1 MSKTLVTAENFT
13 LMAAKHYDDIAA
25 TDQEFQEDLRRFFL
39 IKRLF
44 NQYHKSGEIKERLI
58 LNHIIIILNVFGDIA
73 VDLLFH
79 ELRDYLPQLAVFLI
93 LLNRLPQQ
101 VGNTVTSTIILD
113 AQVIKCLRTTIKT

>member
-1 MSKTLVTAENFT
+1 MSIKLVTAENFT
-13 LMAAKHYDDIAA
+13 LMAAKYYDDIAA

-44 NQYHKSGEIKERLI
+44 NQYHKSGELKERLI

-73 VDLLFH
+73 VELLFH

-101 VGNTVTSTIILD
+101 VGNTVTSTISLD
-113 AQVIKCLRTTIKT
+113 AQVIKCLRTTIK